1 MTADK
6 DPDLVRHEMLMANYA
21 RNDPALANM
30 WNWTDKDGWATG
42 HTMCCRRFYR
52 LGRFLLECSFGRV
65 DR

>member
-42 HTMCCRRFYR
+42 HA
-52 LGRFLLECSFGRV
+52 LGRSLSLQIWTFSP
-65 DR
+65 